1 VCGWIIGAPEIPGAP
16 DEKTVCVLTT
26 FDPQVALRASKAYP
40 ATPRVT
46 LGVDAGVQPVASSTP
61 SYDVGHP
68 GNRRATR
75 ASHWRTAVT
84 PASVM

>member
-1 VCGWIIGAPEIPGAP
+1 MCGWIIGAPEIPGAP

-46 LGVDAGVQPVASSTP
+46 LGVDAGVHTSDWIRSS
-61 SYDVGHP
+61 SSWG
-68 GNRRATR
+68 
-75 ASHWRTAVT
+75 SH
-84 PASVM
+84 ASVTSSDEMLVRLVIP